1 MRYNEFSSLLVEAAA
16 PKIDPNTGVTN
27 QFVDRDTIEGLLK
40 QGGLHNTL
48 WKTANKLEILVDI
61 PDGENKDEFRKKI
74 TTQALMLL
82 KKGAPKS
89 KPEYTMNVSS
99 SIGGIIFGDGSPVQ
113 VFVKDAGGK
122 GEKSAG
128 VGNETKLV
136 QLLTAQID
144 LHGKINVTFV
154 DPRGKKISIK
164 NCDNVVSTGKD
175 VAERKKADVVLTSS
189 KGSLPISLKQVDAD
203 SWESGDTLFGQQAG
217 QIVQK
222 LIKKGLVTLTK
233 IKEVPKRGKMVS
245 VYKLD
250 KEIVVEPSEKD
261 AMNAIFGSDL
271 LPGKGGVAIQT
282 FQDHHVSANGNNI
295 TIECT
300 AVITKKEDI
309 PESHLMVWL
318 IRNSSDRTSED
329 SGVGIP
335 GIRVL
340 GSVLTRA
347 IGRKGQKVGNVILV
361 DVNGNVVREPN
372 RTPIQPGH

>member
-1 MRYNEFSSLLVEAAA
+1 
-16 PKIDPNTGVTN
+16 
-27 QFVDRDTIEGLLK
+27 
-40 QGGLHNTL
+40 
-48 WKTANKLEILVDI
+48 
-61 PDGENKDEFRKKI
+61 
-74 TTQALMLL
+74 
-82 KKGAPKS
+82 
-89 KPEYTMNVSS
+89 
-99 SIGGIIFGDGSPVQ
+99 
-113 VFVKDAGGK
+113 
-122 GEKSAG
+122 
-128 VGNETKLV
+128 
-136 QLLTAQID
+136 
-144 LHGKINVTFV
+144 
-154 DPRGKKISIK
+154 
-164 NCDNVVSTGKD
+164 
-175 VAERKKADVVLTSS
+175 
-189 KGSLPISLKQVDAD
+189 
-203 SWESGDTLFGQQAG
+203 
-217 QIVQK
+217 
-222 LIKKGLVTLTK
+222 
-233 IKEVPKRGKMVS
+233 MVS